1 MRQEVAYWLHTL
13 AVAGERVNSWMLAE
27 WVRVA
32 AGVAA
37 DGGVSSFTALSVEEW
52 VAAARRRYHDR
63 HHRLPPPSYQHNHRA
78 AIARLHA
85 ALTLACQAGQPWW
98 RCPVWDPRHDRR
110 IPVREHEPLEGQRL
124 NFARVSPAWLREA
137 IQWYFAAGLS
147 TGLLS
152 WSSLPGYLSYLG
164 RHFAAFLAAEGIGTP
179 DLGAGPEAG
188 IRPVAL
194 RLAAWLRQ
202 QRTRSGRPL
211 APVHHRADPDHGGRV
226 LRLHG
231 RPARRSRPGTGRAAV
246 GRADRCPRPLVAA
259 RRDRRPVPRPGRGQ
273 LHRRGGPVPHRRA
286 CRDPRAAAR
295 PGQDRHGER
304 DATPDPGLGDE
315 QAMRAFLLA
324 IATGRR
330 INEILMMDFA
340 PLSPVPGLDTSQAVH
355 DGGPAA
361 RLRYQQTKIAGAPQ
375 AILVGAD
382 VVAIVAEQQ
391 EFARALVQAGDPAAA
406 DPPYLFLA
414 WQANT
419 GGARHYRAS
428 TLNGLLTQLAAALQV
443 TDATGALV
451 DFQRTHRMRHTK
463 ATDLL
468 NAGVP
473 IHVVQRYMG
482 HVSPE
487 MTMHYAKTLAE
498 THEAEFLR
506 FAKLRRDGRPLEMD
520 PADVYE
526 LVQLDRHTD
535 RILPNGVCLLPPPKR
550 CDRGNACLTCDHFA
564 TDARHLAELR
574 AQLAATGE
582 LIQTRQAQHRQRTG
596 AEMGPGHVW
605 LAGRNAELASLRA
618 IIAALETG
626 SCGGAVRGAGVP
638 ARPGQPVPV
647 TISRKPGGHGD
658 AS

>member
-1 MRQEVAYWLHTL
+1 VPSRRPSASRPPDAAPSPAALFAALPDSFQTEAVDFTAAPFARLTYAYPARPPARLELAALPEPMRQEVAYWLHTL
-13 AVAGERVNSWMLAE
+13 AVAGERVNSWALAV
-27 WVRVA
+27 WVRVS
-32 AGVAA
+32 AGVTA
-37 DGGVSSFTALSVEEW
+37 DGSVSSFTALSVEEW
-52 VAAARRRYHDR
+52 VSAARRRYHGLHR
-63 HHRLPPPSYQHNHRA
+63 RLPPPSYQHNHRA
-78 AIARLHA
+78 TLARLHA
-85 ALTLACQAGQPWW
+85 ALTLACQASQLWW
-98 RCPVWDPRHDRR
+98 RSLVWDPRHDRR
-110 IPVREHEPLEGQRL
+110 IPVRAHEPLEGQRL

-152 WSSLPGYLSYLG
+152 WSSLPGFLSYLG
-164 RHFAAFLAAEGIGTP
+164 RHFAGFLAAEGIGTP
-179 DLGAGPEAG
+179 VLDADPDTG

-211 APVHHRADPDHGGRV
+211 APSTIGLIQTTVAGFCAFMADRRAEA
-226 LRLHG
+226 
-231 RPARRSRPGTGRAAV
+231 ARELAEPRWAGLTDAHARWWRPGEIAGSGRY
-246 GRADRCPRPLVAA
+246 
-259 RRDRRPVPRPGRGQ
+259 RGPAE
-273 LHRRGGPVPHRRA
+273 GNYI
-286 CRDPRAAAR
+286 DAAALSR
-295 PGQDRHGER
+295 IAEHVEILGLPR
-304 DATPDPGLGDE
+304 DQARAVTVNGTPRQIRGLDDE

-340 PLSPVPGLDTSQAVH
+340 PLAPVPGLDTSQAAH

-361 RLRYQQTKIAGAPQ
+361 RLRYQQTKIAGAPRS
-375 AILVGAD
+375 ILVGGD
-382 VVAIVAEQQ
+382 VVAVVTEQQ
-391 EFARALVQAGDPAAA
+391 DFARALVRARDRAAP

-419 GGARHYRAS
+419 GGQRHYRAN

-443 TDATGALV
+443 TDATGAVV

-473 IHVVQRYMG
+473 LHVVQRYLG
-482 HVSPE
+482 HLSPE
-487 MTMHYAKTLAE
+487 MTLHYARTLAE

-564 TDARHLAELR
+564 TDARHLPLC
-574 AQLAATGE
+574 
-582 LIQTRQAQHRQRTG
+582 QTRLRHRS
-596 AEMGPGHVW
+596 E
-605 LAGRNAELASLRA
+605 RNL
-618 IIAALETG
+618 
-626 SCGGAVRGAGVP
+626 
-638 ARPGQPVPV
+638 
-647 TISRKPGGHGD
+647 
-658 AS
+658 

>member
-1 MRQEVAYWLHTL
+1 MPDRQAPAPMEAVPSGPAMLLAAVAPGFQTAAVRFTSEPFRRVTYAYPSRPPARLELAALPEPMRQEAGYWLHTL
-13 AVAGERVNSWMLAE
+13 AVAGERVNSWALAE

-32 AGVAA
+32 AAVAA
-37 DGGVSSFTALSVEEW
+37 GQDLCSFTGLSVEEW
-52 VAAARRRYHDR
+52 VAAARRRYHNR
-63 HHRLPPPSYQHNHRA
+63 HRRLPPPSYQHNHRA
-78 AIARLHA
+78 TIARLHA

-98 RCPVWDPRHDRR
+98 RSPVWDPRHDRR
-110 IPVREHEPLEGQRL
+110 VPVRQHEPLEGQRL
-124 NFARVSPAWLREA
+124 NFGRVSPAWLREA

-164 RHFAAFLAAEGIGTP
+164 RHFAAFLAAEDIGTP
-179 DLGAGPEAG
+179 VLDAGPEAG

-202 QRTRSGRPL
+202 QRAPSGRPL
-211 APVHHRADPDHGGRV
+211 APSTIGLIQTTVAGFYAFMADRRAEA
-226 LRLHG
+226 
-231 RPARRSRPGTGRAAV
+231 ARELAEPRWAGLSDAHARWWRPGEIAGSGRY
-246 GRADRCPRPLVAA
+246 
-259 RRDRRPVPRPGRGQ
+259 RGPA
-273 LHRRGGPVPHRRA
+273 GGSYI
-286 CRDPRAAAR
+286 DAAALSR
-295 PGQDRHGER
+295 IAGHVEILGLPR
-304 DATPDPGLGDE
+304 DQARTVLVDGTPRQIRGLGDQ

-340 PLSPVPGLDTSQAVH
+340 PLSPVPGLDAGRAAQ
-355 DGGPAA
+355 DGPAA

-391 EFARALVQAGDPAAA
+391 EFARALVRASDPAAP
-406 DPPYLFLA
+406 DPPYLLLA

-419 GGARHYRAS
+419 AGARHYRAN
-428 TLNGLLTQLAAALQV
+428 TLNGLLTQLAAVLQV
-443 TDATGALV
+443 TDATGAVV

-482 HVSPE
+482 HDSPA
-487 MTMHYAKTLAE
+487 MTMHHATTLAE

-506 FAKLRRDGRPLEMD
+506 FAKIGRDARPLEMD

-526 LVQLDRHTD
+526 LVQLHQHTD

-550 CDRGNACLTCDHFA
+550 CDRGNACFSELT
-564 TDARHLAELR
+564 
-574 AQLAATGE
+574 
-582 LIQTRQAQHRQRTG
+582 
-596 AEMGPGHVW
+596 V
-605 LAGRNAELASLRA
+605 
-618 IIAALETG
+618 
-626 SCGGAVRGAGVP
+626 
-638 ARPGQPVPV
+638 
-647 TISRKPGGHGD
+647 
-658 AS
+658 